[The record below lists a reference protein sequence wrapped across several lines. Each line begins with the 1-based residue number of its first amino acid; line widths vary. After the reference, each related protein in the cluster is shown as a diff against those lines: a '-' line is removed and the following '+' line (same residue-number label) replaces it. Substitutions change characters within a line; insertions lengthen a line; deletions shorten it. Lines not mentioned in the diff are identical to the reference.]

1 MQPTRRGFTA
11 RRIPCRFSSCGRW
24 FKSATGLKT
33 HLRSAHNHD
42 FNRHDDAEQPVPPDV
57 VRISKTLELY
67 SSPQLSTALHSSH
80 SSPRRQSDLLMR
92 EYHEKLTGLFS
103 LLVLTVIESY
113 STGNICDENG
123 KDLPEGTPPLPH
135 TPQDQDDWT
144 LYRNRLKFDTARH
157 FFSKAQTPASEID
170 NILYL
175 WGLSLVAHQDEP
187 PFADHQDLYE
197 TIDSTPI
204 GDAPWKN
211 FGIKYS
217 GSRPTS
223 GDPPLWMDQTYDV
236 WYCDPRAVIK
246 NILSNTD
253 FDGEIDYAP
262 YRDFLEDDSHRYKDF
277 MSGDWAW
284 EQAVSSIT
292 SIITV
297 AAVTNS
303 LSRTKLPKILEQM
316 GQLLSPSFL
325 GVTK

>member
-1 MQPTRRGFTA
+1 MVQ
-11 RRIPCRFSSCGRW
+11 
-24 FKSATGLKT
+24 
-33 HLRSAHNHD
+33 
-42 FNRHDDAEQPVPPDV
+42 
-57 VRISKTLELY
+57 
-67 SSPQLSTALHSSH
+67 
-80 SSPRRQSDLLMR
+80 

-103 LLVLTVIESY
+103 SLVLTIIESY

-157 FFSKAQTPASEID
+157 FFSKAQTPASEIN

-217 GSRPTS
+217 GSHPTL
-223 GDPPLWMDQTYDV
+223 GDPPSWMDQTYDV
-236 WYCDPRAVIK
+236 WYHDPHTVIK

-262 YRDFLEDDSHRYKDF
+262 YHDFLEDDSRRYKDF

-297 AAVTNS
+297 ATVTNS

-316 GQLLSPSFL
+316 GQFLSPSFL
-325 GVTK
+325 GVTKRSSQSPLVRMSTGQCIFLLGMFITTSGERIGTLLSSLDFCLFQKVSKSLFMLFSTHRANCRC